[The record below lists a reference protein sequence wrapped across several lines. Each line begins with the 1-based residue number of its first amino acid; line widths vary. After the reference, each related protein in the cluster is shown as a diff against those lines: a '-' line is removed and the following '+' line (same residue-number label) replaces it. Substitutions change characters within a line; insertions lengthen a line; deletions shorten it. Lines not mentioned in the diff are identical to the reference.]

1 MKKILCLFSALTL
14 VLISSCS
21 SDDSSSNSSEGV
33 LLKKRIQTGSD
44 PEENLTIN
52 YTYDGNKLIS
62 IIDNTKVLNVYLT
75 YTGDL
80 ITKLEYKYA
89 NGTIEQSQSYAYNSD
104 GKVVTFIRVEP
115 EDGLGSKEV
124 YTYNADGSVNVKNY
138 SGDEISQTVFDGE
151 GKVTYVNGEIS
162 EITSTS
168 GEHHKYTYDTK
179 NNPLKNVLGWDKIA
193 FTDGEAYGILH
204 NLLTDSVDNELW
216 SNSTF
221 IYNENGYP
229 VKEVNTGTDTFGTT
243 EYFY

>member
-1 MKKILCLFSALTL
+1 M
-14 VLISSCS
+14 
-21 SDDSSSNSSEGV
+21 
-33 LLKKRIQTGSD
+33 
-44 PEENLTIN
+44 
-52 YTYDGNKLIS
+52 
-62 IIDNTKVLNVYLT
+62 NVYLT

-124 YTYNADGSVNVKNY
+124 YTYNADGSVTVKNY

-168 GEHHKYTYDTK
+168 ENTI
-179 NNPLKNVLGWDKIA
+179 N
-193 FTDGEAYGILH
+193 ILRH
-204 NLLTDSVDNELW
+204 
-216 SNSTF
+216 
-221 IYNENGYP
+221 
-229 VKEVNTGTDTFGTT
+229 
-243 EYFY
+243 